1 MLRYL
6 FRTAASWAFVGL
18 AGGLAYREVTKAFD
32 HPGGTQLALVHTHAL
47 TLGTVVPLVLLALAA
62 ALPALAAAPGL
73 RRATHLLNAG
83 LVLSVGMLAYK
94 GTLQVVGAAHV
105 DSAAVAGVSGLGHML
120 LAGALGLALL
130 ATGRALGADHQVRT
144 A

>member
-6 FRTAASWAFVGL
+6 FRTATVWTVVGL

-47 TLGTVVPLVLLALAA
+47 TLGTVVPLLLLALAA
-62 ALPALAAAPGL
+62 ALPALADARGL

-83 LVLSVGMLAYK
+83 LVLTVAMLAYK
-94 GTLQVVGAAHV
+94 GTLQVVGAHHA
-105 DSAAVAGVSGLGHML
+105 DSAAIAGVSGLGHML

-130 ATGRALGADHQVRT
+130 ATGRAVSAQHAVRPG
-144 A
+144 